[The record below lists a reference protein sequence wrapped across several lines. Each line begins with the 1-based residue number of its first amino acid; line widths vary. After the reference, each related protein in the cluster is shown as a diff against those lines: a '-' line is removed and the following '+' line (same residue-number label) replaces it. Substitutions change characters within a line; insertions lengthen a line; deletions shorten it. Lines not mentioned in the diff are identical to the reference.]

1 MHRDLDPEE
10 HETWD
15 RVVANAVPCHHIV
28 QLYQEQSVL
37 NRYWR
42 VTTGEI
48 TWSDRLYRIF
58 EFDQSIPVTLERI
71 GTRVHPEDIPLLH
84 DMIEQARG
92 AGTDVEWQHRLQMPD
107 QFV

>member
-84 DMIEQARG
+84 DMIDQARG
-92 AGTDVEWQHRLQMPD
+92 AGTDVECEPRLQMPD